1 MLLAAYSLGD
11 VILSLLW
18 IFLLVLWFFL
28 IITIFM
34 DLWARDD
41 LSGWAKAL
49 WVLGIIIL
57 PLIGILIYLIAR
69 PKPSAEDMAAAQ
81 AEYDDYQA
89 GVATSQ
95 ADELAKIE
103 KLHQDGTITDDEYQE
118 MRRKA
123 MA

>member
-11 VILSLLW
+11 VLLSMLW

-28 IITIFM
+28 VITIFM

-49 WVLGIIIL
+49 WVVGIIL
-57 PLIGILIYLIAR
+57 FPFIGILIYLIAR
-69 PKPSAEDMAAAQ
+69 PKPSEVEIAAAQ
-81 AEYDDYQA
+81 AEAVDYQTA
-89 GVATSQ
+89 VQTSQ
-95 ADELAKIE
+95 ADELAKIR
-103 KLHQDGTITDDEYQE
+103 KLHDAGTITDDEYAT
-118 MRRKA
+118 MKRKA